1 MSQDVRHVPTQA
13 ASFTLLGGY
22 RVSGTFLLSEA
33 SPMSTQRI
41 TVDTTIAAPLSE
53 VWSAYTNPDD
63 VTHWNFA
70 SEDWHCPSASADL
83 RVGGTFRSRMEAKD
97 GSFGFEFEGVYTRI
111 EPQSLLEY
119 SFGDRT
125 AQVQFTDGPLGVRL
139 QVSFDAESS
148 HSLEQQ
154 RDGWQAILNN
164 FKRYVEKKVCGT
176 SPAP

>member
-1 MSQDVRHVPTQA
+1 
-13 ASFTLLGGY
+13 
-22 RVSGTFLLSEA
+22 
-33 SPMSTQRI
+33 
-41 TVDTTIAAPLSE
+41 
-53 VWSAYTNPDD
+53 
-63 VTHWNFA
+63 
-70 SEDWHCPSASADL
+70 
-83 RVGGTFRSRMEAKD
+83 MEAKD
-97 GSFGFEFEGVYTRI
+97 GSFGFDFEGVYTRI

-125 AQVQFTDGPLGVRL
+125 AQVLFSNTPPGVRV

-164 FKRYVEKKVCGT
+164 FQRYVEKKVCGT